1 MKLVGRIAL
10 GLVALLAV
18 AVVVG
23 ALLPNTWRV
32 EQSIVINAPPE
43 RIHPFLDELRRWQ
56 DWAVWNKEMDPKV
69 VWTYEGPERGVGA
82 RWAWNGPVM
91 GRGRMEIVKSD
102 PAQGLEV
109 DEAIESDQVNAHTR
123 FTYSAQGGATKVTW
137 VDEGTLPPVIG
148 GYFHGMLEDMLSE
161 NFSKGLAKLKVVV
174 EALPP
179 PAPPAPEPA
188 STGEAADAGQAEPS
202 DAGTP

>member
-18 AVVVG
+18 ALVVG
-23 ALLPNTWRV
+23 ALLPNRWRV
-32 EQSIVINAPPE
+32 EQSIVIDAPPA
-43 RIHPFLDELRRWQ
+43 RIHPFLDGLRRWPE
-56 DWAVWNKEMDPKV
+56 WAVWNKEMAPKV

-91 GRGRMEIVKSD
+91 GRGRMEIVRSD

-109 DEAIESDQVNAHTR
+109 DEAIESDQVNAHAR
-123 FTYSAQGGATKVTW
+123 FTYTVQGDATKVTW

-148 GYFHGMLEDMLSE
+148 GYLHGVLEDMLNE
-161 NFSKGLAKLKVVV
+161 NFSKGLTKLKAVV
-174 EALPP
+174 EAQPP
-179 PAPPAPEPA
+179 PAPPAPQPA
-188 STGEAADAGQAEPS
+188 LTGEAVDAGQAEAT